1 VVAEATAVAGA
12 HTVADVDVP
21 FTPIDLTSGGREG
34 SERMARAILLAATL
48 LSTLMVVLVAAFV
61 LERGLP
67 ALAENGLSFLT
78 GTGWDADME
87 NAWSVPEGATFGA
100 LPLIAGT
107 ILTTLGALAFTTVI
121 GLGCSIALVEFCPGW
136 LRRPT
141 EAVVQLLAGI
151 PSVVFG
157 LVGFSLLVPL
167 IGTYVVPVNSVNE
180 VPDAVFDG
188 QSLLTAIIVLTFMIM
203 PFFVSVTSDALRA
216 VPRSLID
223 GGRALGLTHWRAIT
237 KIQLPLALP
246 GIIAG
251 AVLAAARAMG
261 EAIALS
267 MVAGALAVVPTLE
280 NGPLYFVLTPV
291 RTMASAIVE
300 TGGEAGSVPS
310 IQGALFALAALL
322 LLSSLLLSVAARFAF
337 SWSAKRLRL
346 ATERAV

>member
-1 VVAEATAVAGA
+1 MSVDAQVIDSRAVVAPRELKQ
-12 HTVADVDVP
+12 
-21 FTPIDLTSGGREG
+21 IDLSVGRRQT
-34 SERMARAILLAATL
+34 SERAAEIILLCATV
-48 LSTLMVVLVAAFV
+48 LSVLTVVLVAVFV
-61 LERGLP
+61 LEQGIP
-67 ALAENGLSFLT
+67 ALAENGIGFLT
-78 GTGWDADME
+78 GTGWDADLE

-107 ILTTLGALAFTTVI
+107 VLTTLGALAITTVI

-136 LRRPT
+136 LRRPI

-157 LVGFSLLVPL
+157 LVGFSLMVPF
-167 IGTYVVPVNSVNE
+167 IGTYVVPVNSFEE

-188 QSLLTAIIVLTFMIM
+188 QALLTAVIVLTFMIM

-223 GGRALGLTHWRAIT
+223 GGRALGLTQWRAVT

-251 AVLAAARAMG
+251 AVLASARAMG

-310 IQGALFALAALL
+310 IQGALFALATLL
-322 LLSSLLLSVAARFAF
+322 LISSLILSVAARFAF
-337 SWSAKRLRL
+337 AWSAKRMRL
-346 ATERAV
+346 APERAV

>member
-1 VVAEATAVAGA
+1 
-12 HTVADVDVP
+12 
-21 FTPIDLTSGGREG
+21 
-34 SERMARAILLAATL
+34 M
-48 LSTLMVVLVAAFV
+48 VLVAAFV
-61 LERGLP
+61 LARGVP
-67 ALAENGLSFLT
+67 ALVENGAQFVT
-78 GTGWDADME
+78 GSGWDADLE
-87 NAWSVPEGATFGA
+87 DAWSVPEGATFGA
-100 LPLIAGT
+100 LPLIAGSV
-107 ILTTLGALAFTTVI
+107 LTTLGALGFTVVI
-121 GLGCSIALVEFCPGW
+121 GLGCSVALVEFCPGW
-136 LRRPT
+136 LRRPI

-157 LVGFSLLVPL
+157 LVGFSLMVPF
-167 IGTYVVPVNSVNE
+167 IETYVVPANAFEE

-188 QSLLTAIIVLTFMIM
+188 QALLTAVIVLTFMIM

-216 VPRSLID
+216 VPRSLVD
-223 GGRALGLTHWRAIT
+223 GGRALGLTHWRAVT

-310 IQGALFALAALL
+310 IQGALFALATLL
-322 LLSSLLLSVAARFAF
+322 LVASLLLSVAARFAF
-337 SWSAKRLRL
+337 TISAKRLRL
-346 ATERAV
+346 ATERSV